1 MTNNENEITLIINCQ
16 GEDAKGPPE
25 VECDQFKITEADK
38 WIRSKTEEE
47 LEAMSVSETEEYY
60 KKYLKL
66 CTDEDEDD
74 SDSDEEEDWNEMI
87 ATIQAIRNNPLLH
100 D

>member
-1 MTNNENEITLIINCQ
+1 MECQ
-16 GEDAKGPPE
+16 
-25 VECDQFKITEADK
+25 QFKLTTADK
-38 WIRSKTEEE
+38 WIRSKSEEE
-47 LEAMSVSETEEYY
+47 LSKMTVSDTEEFY
-60 KKYLKL
+60 KKYLDL

-87 ATIQAIRNNPLLH
+87 ATIQAIRNSPLLH